1 MNDTDI
7 EELRRHYR
15 TEAIKAVR
23 VAEQRIREELSYT
36 YSEQIRSPI
45 VSGHAKD
52 NWFFIFYRALTLN
65 KEKVKSDARKSQPVE
80 PVDKRIIL
88 DIIKV
93 SMEEVMFED
102 IVQSFHYLSAVCI
115 DLPGYK
121 ARVWGRPWCTGN
133 YATH

>member
-52 NWFFIFYRALTLN
+52 N
-65 KEKVKSDARKSQPVE
+65 
-80 PVDKRIIL
+80 
-88 DIIKV
+88 
-93 SMEEVMFED
+93 
-102 IVQSFHYLSAVCI
+102 
-115 DLPGYK
+115 
-121 ARVWGRPWCTGN
+121 
-133 YATH
+133 